1 MRALVMDLNKVKTKD
16 LISLYETDIKSYTDY
31 YTHLNCDLFDVVM
44 VEWDGEEISIYVDD
58 EGMLKSGNLG
68 CDVEGYPQPLFG
80 NLVFTGG
87 VDEEGDTLPLPEKF
101 TMQDIKRFVS
111 KPSYITK

>member
-1 MRALVMDLNKVKTKD
+1 MRALVMDLSEVVETSVIN
-16 LISLYETDIKSYTDY
+16 IYETDIKSYKDY
-31 YTHLNCDLFDVVM
+31 YRHLNCDLFDVVM

-87 VDEEGDTLPLPEKF
+87 VDEEGDTLPFPENF
-101 TMQDIKRFVS
+101 TMQHIKRFVS
-111 KPSYITK
+111 KPLYQTK